1 MTSDSIRSEVELS
14 VEDHARL
21 DEAHR
26 RLRDAA
32 KAYER
37 FVGRQIAPDGTV
49 MVHDFEEMAQAQAA
63 VESAERDLWQV
74 REELL
79 GWSRPAWAPSAAS
92 VAEWFSDEDS
102 AADE

>member
-1 MTSDSIRSEVELS
+1 VTSESVRSEVELS
-14 VEDHARL
+14 AEDRARL
-21 DEAHR
+21 DEAYR

-32 KAYER
+32 LAYER
-37 FVGRQIAPDGTV
+37 FVGRELAPDGTV
-49 MVHDFEEMAQAQAA
+49 VVHDFEEMAEAQAA
-63 VESAERDLWQV
+63 VESAERNLWRI

-79 GWSRPAWAPSAAS
+79 GWSRPAWAPSATS